1 MARSLTFG
9 SRPGASR
16 RCANAV
22 PSGVRRVLCLIPLV
36 ALACVDGS
44 DDPPPEPITIFAAA
58 SLAKPLRELT
68 GAFQRETRVPALVE
82 LGGSI
87 EQSRKLT
94 DLGRI
99 PDVLVLVDDEV
110 IAALMPAHLDWYVR
124 FATNQIVIA
133 YTGRSTHAD
142 SISLENW
149 YRVLMRDDVS
159 VGRADATLAPA
170 GRHALALLQRA
181 EGVYGL
187 PNLSERILERSAL
200 RYVRPNAA
208 ELAVL
213 LETGEVDYILE
224 YESVARQYGF
234 NFLALPA
241 ELSIPVLYGV
251 TVPRHAA
258 HMAAAVRFVSA
269 MLSDEG
275 KEILR
280 EAHVSLLRV
289 PVAMGT
295 NVPGEI
301 TEVVRT
307 LAAGNAAAASP

>member
-1 MARSLTFG
+1 MATALLLG
-9 SRPGASR
+9 
-16 RCANAV
+16 
-22 PSGVRRVLCLIPLV
+22 
-36 ALACVDGS
+36 ALACGDAR

-68 GAFQRETRVPALVE
+68 AAFQREAGVPALVE

-124 FATNQIVIA
+124 FATNRIVIA
-133 YTGRSTHAD
+133 FTDRSAHAD

-149 YRVLMRDDVS
+149 YRMLMRDDVS

-181 EGVYGL
+181 EGTYGL
-187 PNLSERILERSAL
+187 PHLSDRILERSTL

-234 NFLALPA
+234 RFLALPA
-241 ELSIPVLYGV
+241 ELSLPILYGL
-251 TVPRHAA
+251 TVPRQAA
-258 HMAAAVRFVSA
+258 QPAAAVRFVSA
-269 MLSDEG
+269 MLSDEA

-307 LAAGNAAAASP
+307 LAASNAAAASP